1 MHRGL
6 FFANWGPVVLW
17 AALIFCFST
26 ESFSASQTSQIIG
39 PVLRW
44 FIPWISPRQLEAIHL
59 VIRKLGHWSEYFV
72 FATLVLRALHR
83 QSSGY
88 SEFRHSALTTAVVFL
103 YAISDELHQA
113 FVPHRTASFGDVLID
128 LFGGLC
134 AIFCL
139 NLLNRAKRKSWK
151 SRQS

>member
-72 FATLVLRALHR
+72 FAVLVLRALRR
-83 QSSGY
+83 QFSDY
-88 SEFRHSALTTAVVFL
+88 SEPRRCALTAMIIFL
-103 YAISDELHQA
+103 FASSDELHQA

-139 NLLNRAKRKSWK
+139 NLLSRAKRKS
-151 SRQS
+151 